1 MTADFGV
8 GIVGT
13 VAVVIFGIIPFLPKS
28 VRSLL
33 IHEFSL
39 FLLFFACTTRILR
52 KIIKILT
59 FVWALLYLSRKKRCH
74 EYFCQIN
81 RRGCYANILPKL
93 LDVEVA

>member
-1 MTADFGV
+1 VTADFVVRVAGALAIIVGFAVRIAGAGV
-8 GIVGT
+8 VTAEFAVGVVGT
-13 VAVVIFGIIPFLPKS
+13 VAVVIFRIIPFLPKS

-59 FVWALLYLSRKKRCH
+59 FVWALLY
-74 EYFCQIN
+74 
-81 RRGCYANILPKL
+81 
-93 LDVEVA
+93 

>member
-1 MTADFGV
+1 MTADFVV

-13 VAVVIFGIIPFLPKS
+13 VAVVIFGIIPFMPK
-28 VRSLL
+28 SLL

-74 EYFCQIN
+74 AYFCQIY

-93 LDVEVA
+93 LEVEVA